1 MLAYDGP
8 WGAADMTADILI
20 APTRVGGD
28 WWERRTIH
36 GTMYA
41 QLETELLLRGEL
53 LDILY
58 GRFNHS

>member
-1 MLAYDGP
+1 L
-8 WGAADMTADILI
+8 
-20 APTRVGGD
+20 
-28 WWERRTIH
+28 TIH

-41 QLETELLLRGEL
+41 QLETELLLRREL